1 MVFACKVCK
10 KVFRKDMID
19 FDETD
24 EFCPQY
30 LYNNKYFKVVTI
42 NLFLKLLRKKIEIL
56 IDIFKFIFFNWSLIN
71 KDIIVFKLAYR

>member
-42 NLFLKLLRKKIEIL
+42 NLFLKLLRKKIKIL

-71 KDIIVFKLAYR
+71 QDIFVFKLAYR

>member
-19 FDETD
+19 FYETD

-42 NLFLKLLRKKIEIL
+42 NLFLKLLRKKIKIL
-56 IDIFKFIFFNWSLIN
+56 IDIFKFIFFNWLLIN
-71 KDIIVFKLAYR
+71 QDILVFKLAYR